1 MAAIKYI
8 KISKIDGNGL
18 DLTSTLESLTK
29 IILPLST
36 GSQVFNVLTS
46 NEYTDYFLFGVQAP
60 NNDDIPTV
68 DKALVEEY
76 VFTGSMDTS
85 TYTVS
90 QTYPYNAVR
99 AGVIIP
105 VETVNEDNMNFAG
118 SGSWRE
124 TFQSPFEP
132 VNNLYYIPTLPQK
145 DLTVKLQGTLTTI
158 ASINLP
164 VVIQVRAYLPNQSSG
179 VNQLII
185 SYSTSDTATGPIN
198 LQGTLSKEFF
208 TPGSFIAVT
217 INGDGGQIGPRTVQF
232 GVDTK
237 LLIGSAIDTPNPTSL
252 IIEPFL
258 TSKFKNSDC
267 DVLQGEVEG
276 ERLNPFLQDVDYS
289 TSQTVPVNVISL
301 ISGSA
306 TRATVPESFYTQLTS
321 ITPRYL
327 GAKNQ
332 SEKINVWT
340 SSSLNIGNYGNT
352 SPIEMDSVNIFEFA
366 WGGGTTPEILGWGG
380 MKMSNI
386 LQVNTTSSV
395 RVINKTADSEL
406 KLYDDYRFE
415 TTSEQNMLSYRRTS
429 ELGPDVSI
437 RTIPMNNPNAPLYV
451 WQVSQSRGEFYTTLN
466 NVVPINTKI
475 QIGSYGINQA
485 DNPIIPPSTKIAAL
499 GFAAPGKSNFMITS
513 SYDQGP
519 VTSQLTYDSN
529 GNLITSIY
537 LVPEL
542 SGSWGTVKVQQPHL
556 LISTWNSNISRVKR
570 NQDGFYQ
577 AGSFVKLTYKKFL
590 NEINTDLT
598 NGDRWFITLFQE
610 LESAGTTGDLDDA
623 LLTGSTLV
631 PFNPGYDQKDE
642 NGNYP
647 YPLANRGVYEIV
659 GTDPSFSDSYDMNP
673 VFMILSPPIKFT
685 IPSSSFYCIPNGAQP
700 IPSNAVPCSSTT
712 QKVHETNVMGP
723 YHQINIGQS
732 KSTTNNQHPG
742 SPTNGLGMLMWK
754 AVGKGQLTGED
765 YVLIQDPIG
774 GVGQGYFTTEFLP
787 EEINNHIEQITKEFG
802 LNKT

>member
-36 GSQVFNVLTS
+36 GSQIFNVLTS
-46 NEYTDYFLFGVQAP
+46 NEYADYFLFGVQAP

-68 DKALVEEY
+68 DKDLVEEY
-76 VFTGSMDTS
+76 IFTGSMDTS
-85 TYTVS
+85 AYTVS
-90 QTYPYNAVR
+90 QTYPYNPVR
-99 AGVIIP
+99 PGVIIP
-105 VETVNEDNMNFAG
+105 VATVDEDNMNFAT

-158 ASINLP
+158 ASVNQP
-164 VVIQVRAYLPNQSSG
+164 VVIQVRAYRQNQGS
-179 VNQLII
+179 VNDNLII
-185 SYSTSDTATGPIN
+185 EYSTQDTATGPIN
-198 LQGTLSKEFF
+198 LQGTLQKEYLR
-208 TPGSFIAVT
+208 PGSFIAVT
-217 INGDGGQIGPRTVQF
+217 INGDGGQSGLRTVQF
-232 GVDTK
+232 GAGTK

-258 TSKFKNSDC
+258 TSKFKNSNC

-276 ERLNPFLQDVDYS
+276 ERPNPFLQDVDYS
-289 TSQTVPVNVISL
+289 TSQTTPVNVISL

-327 GAKNQ
+327 GTKNQ
-332 SEKINVWT
+332 SEKINVWN
-340 SSSLNIGNYGNT
+340 SSSFNIGNYGNT
-352 SPIEMDSVNIFEFA
+352 SPIEMDSINIFEFA

-395 RVINKTADSEL
+395 RVINKTSGIEE

-415 TTSEQNMLSYRRTS
+415 TISQPSMFSYRASSDPLDPVPT
-429 ELGPDVSI
+429 I
-437 RTIPMNNPNAPLYV
+437 RTIPQNNPSLPLYV

-499 GFAAPGKSNFMITS
+499 GFAAPGKSSYIFTS
-513 SYDQGP
+513 SYDDGI
-519 VTSQLTYDSN
+519 VTGDNPTASN
-529 GNLITSIY
+529 P
-537 LVPEL
+537 LVKFI
-542 SGSWGTVKVQQPHL
+542 SGSYGVIKSNQPHL
-556 LISTWNSNISRVKR
+556 MILNWNNDISKVKK
-570 NQDGFYQ
+570 NQDGYYQ
-577 AGSFVKLTYKKFL
+577 AGTTTKLTTTKV
-590 NEINTDLT
+590 INNINAGLT
-598 NGDRWFITLFQE
+598 NGDRWFVTIYRE
-610 LESAGTTGDLDDA
+610 LNSAGSTGTLEDA
-623 LLTGSTLV
+623 LTKGENLV
-631 PFNPGYDQKDE
+631 PFNYGYDQKDE

-647 YPLANRGVYEIV
+647 YPLASRGVYELV
-659 GTDPSFSDSYDMNP
+659 GTDPSFNSAYDMNP
-673 VFMILSPPIKFT
+673 VFFILHPPIKFG
-685 IPSSSFYCIPNGAQP
+685 IESGSSGQSIN
-700 IPSNAVPCSSTT
+700 
-712 QKVHETNVMGP
+712 
-723 YHQINIGQS
+723 QINIGDS
-732 KSTTNNQHPG
+732 LSTENNQYPN
-742 SPTNGLGMLMWK
+742 SPTNGLGMLLWK

-774 GVGQGYFTTEFLP
+774 GVGQGYFTTEFIT
-787 EEINNHIEQITKEFG
+787 EEIQNNIEKITKEFG
-802 LNKT
+802 SNKT